1 MIKVYDVKEQQYV
14 MVNVSKIIIIYH
26 SLDKKNVLIQ
36 VDGLEYPIRTDM
48 SYEVGLYTVGPY
60 IKKRTQNE

>member
-1 MIKVYDVKEQQYV
+1 MIEVYDVNEQQYV

-48 SYEVGLYTVGPY
+48 SYED
-60 IKKRTQNE
+60 IKNQITKKG

>member
-1 MIKVYDVKEQQYV
+1 MIEVYDVKEQEYV
-14 MVNVSKIIIIYH
+14 IVNVSKIIIIYH

-48 SYEVGLYTVGPY
+48 SYED
-60 IKKRTQNE
+60 IKNQITKKG

>member
-1 MIKVYDVKEQQYV
+1 MIEVYDVKEQQYI

-48 SYEVGLYTVGPY
+48 SYED
-60 IKKRTQNE
+60 IKNQITKKG

>member
-1 MIKVYDVKEQQYV
+1 MIEVYDVKEQQYV

-48 SYEVGLYTVGPY
+48 SYED
-60 IKKRTQNE
+60 IKNQITKKE

>member
-1 MIKVYDVKEQQYV
+1 MIEVYDVKEQQYV

-26 SLDKKNVLIQ
+26 SLDRKNVLIQ

-48 SYEVGLYTVGPY
+48 SYED
-60 IKKRTQNE
+60 IKNQITKKG

>member
-48 SYEVGLYTVGPY
+48 SYED
-60 IKKRTQNE
+60 IKNQITKKG

>member
-1 MIKVYDVKEQQYV
+1 MIEVYDVKEQEYV
-14 MVNVSKIIIIYH
+14 MVNLSKIIIIYH

-48 SYEVGLYTVGPY
+48 SYEDIKNQI
-60 IKKRTQNE
+60 IKKG

>member
-1 MIKVYDVKEQQYV
+1 MIEVYDVKEQQYV

-48 SYEVGLYTVGPY
+48 SYED
-60 IKKRTQNE
+60 IKNQITKKG

>member
-1 MIKVYDVKEQQYV
+1 MIEVYDVKEQEYV

-36 VDGLEYPIRTDM
+36 VDGLEYPIKTDM
-48 SYEVGLYTVGPY
+48 SYED
-60 IKKRTQNE
+60 IKNQITKKG

>member
-1 MIKVYDVKEQQYV
+1 MIEVYDVKEQEYV

-48 SYEVGLYTVGPY
+48 SYEDIKNQI
-60 IKKRTQNE
+60 IKKG

>member
-1 MIKVYDVKEQQYV
+1 MIEVYDVKEQEYV

-26 SLDKKNVLIQ
+26 SLDRKNVLIQ

-48 SYEVGLYTVGPY
+48 SYED
-60 IKKRTQNE
+60 IKNQITKRG